1 MGFRGNSKAPKAS
14 SSTGMHAARLET
26 SIGPNTS
33 VVGTLKTDGD
43 VRVDGSFEGDIE
55 VLGNVI
61 VGVTGRVIAGIKA
74 TNIHVAGAVRGDLFA
89 EDQLQISETG
99 RVWGDI
105 TARGLQ
111 IEPGGVFRGQS
122 DMTEANELLLL
133 EAPPERR

>member
-1 MGFRGNSKAPKAS
+1 
-14 SSTGMHAARLET
+14 MHAARLET

-89 EDQLQISETG
+89 EDQVQISETG
-99 RVWGDI
+99 KVWGDI

>member
-14 SSTGMHAARLET
+14 SSTGMYAARLET

-99 RVWGDI
+99 KVWGDI

>member
-99 RVWGDI
+99 KVWGDI

>member
-14 SSTGMHAARLET
+14 SPAGIHAVRLET

-61 VGVTGRVIAGIKA
+61 VGVTGRVIAGIRA
-74 TNIHVAGAVRGDLFA
+74 TNIHIAGAVRGDLFA
-89 EDQLQISETG
+89 EEQLQIAETG
-99 RVWGDI
+99 KVWGDI
-105 TARGLQ
+105 RARGLQ

-122 DMTEANELLLL
+122 DMTEADEPLLLD
-133 EAPPERR
+133 APSGRR